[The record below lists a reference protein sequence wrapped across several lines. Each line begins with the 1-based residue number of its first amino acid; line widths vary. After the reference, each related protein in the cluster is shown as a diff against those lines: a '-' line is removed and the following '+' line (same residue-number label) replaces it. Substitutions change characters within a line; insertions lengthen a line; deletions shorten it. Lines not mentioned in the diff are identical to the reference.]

1 MNTSNND
8 PIADVAR
15 KLAEAH
21 RKADP
26 ETSAIYLSRDP
37 KEIRLVEVSNEALT
51 TWEVLPIGFDPDPDE
66 NIPYP
71 SKIVL
76 LSPEEWDE
84 VKRGNLSLPESWDSD
99 LIPLDLAG

>member
-1 MNTSNND
+1 MGTSND
-8 PIADVAR
+8 AITDVAR

-26 ETSAIYLSRDP
+26 ETLAIYLSRDP
-37 KEIRLVEVSNEALT
+37 EEIRLVEVSNEILT
-51 TWEVLPIGFDPDPDE
+51 TWAVLPIGFDADPDE
-66 NIPYP
+66 DIPYP

-84 VKRGNLSLPESWDSD
+84 VNRGKLPLPESWDTD
-99 LIPLDLAG
+99 LIRLDQAG

>member
-1 MNTSNND
+1 MNTSND

-26 ETSAIYLSRDP
+26 ETSAVYLSRDP
-37 KEIRLVEVSNEALT
+37 KEIRLVEVSNEVLT
-51 TWEVLPIGFDPDPDE
+51 TWEVLPIGFDADPDE
-66 NIPYP
+66 DIPYP

-84 VKRGNLSLPESWDSD
+84 LKRGNLPLPESWDSD
-99 LIPLDLAG
+99 LILLDKAS